1 MFGWC
6 TECLGL
12 RGRGPQ
18 RVESLHQ
25 PLKSVHRNLRLRRT
39 VSSRVNYSDD
49 SEEDDEDR
57 TSNRDEQDEE
67 VSYVHS
73 KGGRH
78 LGHPMVVPSTVVIK
92 IQPESETIHRPDLE
106 SEDSCDAVSISQEAE
121 STSQDA
127 AGSHQEVA
135 SITSSKRSY
144 WARAGKATSFSSSTS
159 GTLPNSNNTSLEGSL
174 HTVGST
180 GSNPSITNSS
190 QYDALLTSLSE
201 TVSLPDLPGSC
212 SSGRRKRPLI
222 HLEHSHRRPMKFL
235 SPEEAAKPPV
245 QSSPTLSHFSISKV
259 TEFSP
264 REKSQRRG
272 GAFGS
277 IFTSDGGVQYAGE
290 YMTEGNTTPVKIRS
304 PYTLK
309 AISSYGSRVDTKTNP
324 VWYSF
329 GSLVVALRYRVN
341 DKVLDVDIVQ
351 VTDLPPGKN
360 TPVDLQVRLNPG
372 QRKNW
377 IKGFQ
382 PGMRHNTDSFEA
394 KTSIKARK
402 LMGRS
407 FIASLWTN
415 TKRPLPHLALGHA
428 IVPHLEAQDLMSGE
442 WRVFPLQRER
452 QGSQLQDHLGMA
464 LVALSCCERI
474 FGQYTFSVDV
484 MQVRNVRV
492 QRFGEGAVKSSK
504 AKAFIWVK
512 AEHLIE
518 SSRRKYELPPTELLR
533 PAGYDESQ
541 GWEAISKRNCT
552 LTVNVPKDKVH
563 LSSIIL
569 EIHGRVRHNLTA
581 KEAHLGSVKLGPED
595 LFGGGNAAAKGPL
608 SVLTPDA
615 ENPSVGEGSDHQGM
629 KDVPG
634 DPLDPRLTHWGQAL
648 RRQAKVEMWHRLQI

>member
-1 MFGWC
+1 M
-6 TECLGL
+6 TN
-12 RGRGPQ
+12 R
-18 RVESLHQ
+18 
-25 PLKSVHRNLRLRRT
+25 
-39 VSSRVNYSDD
+39 
-49 SEEDDEDR
+49 EEP
-57 TSNRDEQDEE
+57 EE

-73 KGGRH
+73 RGGRRH
-78 LGHPMVVPSTVVIK
+78 LGHPVVVPSTVVIK

-106 SEDSCDAVSISQEAE
+106 SEDSCDGVSISQDAE
-121 STSQDA
+121 TTSQDA
-127 AGSHQEVA
+127 AGSYQEA
-135 SITSSKRSY
+135 SSTTSKKCGYPS
-144 WARAGKATSFSSSTS
+144 ASSSTS
-159 GTLPNSNNTSLEGSL
+159 GTLPNSNNTSFEGSL
-174 HTVGST
+174 HTLGST
-180 GSNPSITNSS
+180 GSNPSIANSS
-190 QYDALLTSLSE
+190 QYDALLASLSE

-212 SSGRRKRPLI
+212 SPRGGKRPLI
-222 HLEHSHRRPMKFL
+222 HLERSHRRPMKFL

-245 QSSPTLSHFSISKV
+245 QSSPTSSHFSISKV

-277 IFTSDGGVQYAGE
+277 LFSSDGGVQYAGE
-290 YMTEGNTTPVKIRS
+290 YATEGSNAPVKIRS

-309 AISSYGSRVDTKTNP
+309 AISSYGERVDTKSNP

-329 GSLVVALRYRVN
+329 GSLVVALRYRA
-341 DKVLDVDIVQ
+341 DKKALDVDIVQ
-351 VTDLPPGKN
+351 VTDLPPGKEN

-377 IKGFQ
+377 IKGIQ
-382 PGMRHNTDSFEA
+382 PGMRHDTESFTA
-394 KTSIKARK
+394 KTSIKTRK

-442 WRVFPLQRER
+442 WRVFPLQFR
-452 QGSQLQDHLGMA
+452 QGSELQDHLGMG

-484 MQVRNVRV
+484 MQLRNVRV
-492 QRFGEGAVKSSK
+492 QRFGEGAVNSSR

-512 AEHLIE
+512 AEHLVE
-518 SSRRKYELPPTELLR
+518 NTRRKYELPPTELLR

-552 LTVNVPKDKVH
+552 LRVNVPKDKVH

-569 EIHGRVRHNLTA
+569 EIHGKVRHNLTT
-581 KEAHLGSVKLGPED
+581 KEAHLGSVKLGPEL
-595 LFGGGNAAAKGPL
+595 LFGGENAAAKGPL
-608 SVLTPDA
+608 SVLTSDA
-615 ENPSVGEGSDHQGM
+615 EVPSFGDGSDHQGM